1 LDWRKSGMG
10 LGKYV
15 AKRIA
20 TGLIT
25 LLFVIILNFFIFWVM
40 PGDPAALLIFGNP
53 FMTEAQRAAMR
64 AQLGLDRPWYMLFFS
79 YIVNV
84 FTFNFGNSYAQFRPV
99 SSMLFEAL
107 PYTMLLLIPATL
119 GSVYLGM
126 KLGVRSAWNYGKK
139 SDLSTLLTALVFYSM
154 PVFWLGMFMILIFGF
169 YFRLFPIAG
178 VMSAQ
183 WLWIDPLSNPLGFAM
198 DIIWHLTLPCVTLI
212 LFLFGG
218 YYLIMRNTMLD
229 TLTQDYIV
237 TAKAKGASDRA
248 VMYKHAQKNAM
259 LPMITVIV
267 LAFSTI
273 FSGAVLTET
282 VFSWP
287 GMGKLMFSAAI
298 QQDYPVLWGTFSLL
312 AMMVVFANIIADV
325 LYGYLDPRIKY

>member
-1 LDWRKSGMG
+1 MG
-10 LGKYV
+10 LAKY
-15 AKRIA
+15 ASKRII

-25 LLFVIILNFFIFWVM
+25 FFFVVVVNFFIFWIM
-40 PGDPAALLIFGNP
+40 PGDPVAIYVYGNP
-53 FMTEAQRAAMR
+53 TWTPEQIQEIIRI
-64 AQLGLDRPWYMLFFS
+64 LGLDKPWFMLFLS
-79 YIVNV
+79 YLVNV
-84 FTFNFGNSYAQFRPV
+84 FTFNYGVSFQNFRPV
-99 SSMLFEAL
+99 STMLLEAL
-107 PYTMLLLIPATL
+107 PYTILLLVPATI
-119 GSVYLGM
+119 GSVVLGM

-139 SDLSTLLTALVFYSM
+139 SDLSTLITSLVFYSM

-169 YFRLFPIAG
+169 YLRLFPIAG
-178 VMSAQ
+178 VMSSF
-183 WLWIDPLSNPLGFAM
+183 WLWTDPLSNPLLFVA
-198 DIIWHLTLPCVTLI
+198 DIVWHLFLPMMTLI

-237 TAKAKGASDRA
+237 TAKAKGASDNA

-267 LAFSTI
+267 LAFATI

-282 VFSWP
+282 IFSWP
-287 GMGKLMFSAAI
+287 GMGRLMYNAAV

-312 AMMVVFANIIADV
+312 AMLVVFANILADI
-325 LYGYLDPRIKY
+325 LYGILDPRIRY

>member
-1 LDWRKSGMG
+1 MSVRILG
-10 LGKYV
+10 LLKY
-15 AKRIA
+15 ALKRIA

-25 LLFVIILNFFIFWVM
+25 FFFVIVLNFFIFWIM
-40 PGDPAALLIFGNP
+40 PGNP
-53 FMTEAQRAAMR
+53 VHIYVHNTHWNEEQIAHLTNV
-64 AQLGLDRPWYMLFFS
+64 LGLDRPWYMLFFS
-79 YIVNV
+79 YLVNV
-84 FTFNFGNSYAQFRPV
+84 FTLNFGMSFTHLRPV
-99 SSMLFEAL
+99 SSMLLEAL
-107 PYTMLLLIPATL
+107 PYTILLLVPATI
-119 GSVYLGM
+119 GSVLLGM
-126 KLGVRSAWNYGKK
+126 KLGAKSAWNYGTKK
-139 SDLSTLLTALVFYSM
+139 DLSTLIVSLVFYSM

-169 YFRLFPIAG
+169 YLRLFPIAG

-183 WLWIDPLSNPLGFAM
+183 WLWVDPLSNPLGFAM
-198 DIIWHLTLPCVTLI
+198 DILWHLTLPCLTLI

-267 LAFSTI
+267 LAFATI

-287 GMGKLMFSAAI
+287 GMGKLMYNAAI

-312 AMMVVFANIIADV
+312 AMMVVFANIVADV

>member
-1 LDWRKSGMG
+1 MG

-15 AKRIA
+15 FKRVG

-25 LLFVIILNFFIFWVM
+25 FFFVIVLNFFIFWVM
-40 PGDPAALLIFGNP
+40 PGDPVALLVHGIPG
-53 FMTEAQRAAMR
+53 MTPEQIQRLIEA
-64 AQLGLDRPWYMLFFS
+64 LGLDKPWYMLFLS
-79 YIVNV
+79 YLVNI
-84 FTFNFGNSYAQFRPV
+84 FTFNFGISFSQFRPV
-99 SSMLFEAL
+99 SSMLLEAL
-107 PYTMLLLIPATL
+107 PYTLLLLIPATI
-119 GSVYLGM
+119 GSVFVGM
-126 KLGVRSAWNYGKK
+126 KLGVKSAWNYGTK
-139 SDLSTLLTALVFYSM
+139 SDLSTLIISLVFYSM
-154 PVFWLGMFMILIFGF
+154 PIFWLGMFMILIFGF
-169 YFRLFPIAG
+169 YLRLFPIAG

-183 WLWIDPLSNPLGFAM
+183 WLWVDPLSNPLLFVL
-198 DIIWHLTLPCVTLI
+198 DVLWHMFLPLLTLI

-267 LAFSTI
+267 LAFATI

-282 VFSWP
+282 IFSWP
-287 GMGKLMFSAAI
+287 GMGRLM
-298 QQDYPVLWGTFSLL
+298 
-312 AMMVVFANIIADV
+312 
-325 LYGYLDPRIKY
+325 

>member
-1 LDWRKSGMG
+1 MG
-10 LGKYV
+10 LAKYV
-15 AKRIA
+15 GKRIA

-25 LLFVIILNFFIFWVM
+25 LFFVIVLNFFIFWVM

-84 FTFNFGNSYAQFRPV
+84 FTFNFGNSYSQFRPV

-107 PYTMLLLIPATL
+107 PYTILLLIPATI
-119 GSVYLGM
+119 GSVYIGM

-154 PVFWLGMFMILIFGF
+154 PVFWLGMFMILIFA
-169 YFRLFPIAG
+169 YYIPIFPIAG
-178 VMSAQ
+178 VMESF
-183 WLWIDPLSNPLGFAM
+183 WLWTDPLSNPLLFAM
-198 DIIWHLTLPCVTLI
+198 DILRHMFLPCVTLI

-237 TAKAKGASDRA
+237 TAKAKGASDSA

-259 LPMITVIV
+259 LPMMTVIV
-267 LAFSTI
+267 LAFATI

-282 VFSWP
+282 IFSWP
-287 GMGKLMFSAAI
+287 GMGRLMYTAAV
-298 QQDYPVLWGTFSLL
+298 QQDYPVLWGTVSLL
-312 AMMVVFANIIADV
+312 AMLVVFANILADI
-325 LYGYLDPRIKY
+325 LYGFLDPRIRY